1 MNQKDFTAFV
11 LPFLRLLLL
20 KNVNIIS
27 LACPWGYY
35 GQNCASKCKDRCMG
49 CNNINGLCDY
59 GCSPGWKGQNCNIG
73 IGNKKKLCSISLSC
87 LIIGLLYNYVNLIQK
102 NANKLSISWGF
113 FIVH

>member
-1 MNQKDFTAFV
+1 MQEITVCLLSTADAVYFILLFLSGKMNQQDFTAFV

-73 IGNKKKLCSISLSC
+73 IGNKK
-87 LIIGLLYNYVNLIQK
+87 NYVQFL
-102 NANKLSISWGF
+102 
-113 FIVH
+113 